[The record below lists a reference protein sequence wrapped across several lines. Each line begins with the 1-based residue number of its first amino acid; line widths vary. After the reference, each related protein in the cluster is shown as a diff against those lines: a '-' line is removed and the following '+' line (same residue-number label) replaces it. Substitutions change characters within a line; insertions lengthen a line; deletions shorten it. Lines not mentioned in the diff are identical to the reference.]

1 LLGDKQ
7 LVQDVLH
14 DFRSS
19 GLSSKEKTLF
29 AFVRKVNGNA
39 FEIRPQDIDEAKAAG
54 LTEEALYDA
63 ITVCALFNFYNRWL
77 DATSEGHMKPEEFE
91 AGGKRLAKFGYVLS

>member
-1 LLGDKQ
+1 

-14 DFRSS
+14 DFHGS
-19 GLSSKEKTLF
+19 GLSGKEKALF

-39 FEIRPQDIDEAKAAG
+39 FEIRPQDIAEAKAAG

-63 ITVCALFNFYNRWL
+63 VTVCALFNFYNRWL
-77 DATSEGHMKPEEFE
+77 DATSEGHMKPEDFE
-91 AGGKRLAKFGYVLS
+91 ASGKRLAKFGYVMG